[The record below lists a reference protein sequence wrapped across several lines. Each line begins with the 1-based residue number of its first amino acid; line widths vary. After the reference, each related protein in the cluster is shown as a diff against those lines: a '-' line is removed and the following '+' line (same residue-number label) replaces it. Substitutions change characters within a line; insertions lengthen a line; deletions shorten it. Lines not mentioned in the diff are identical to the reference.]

1 MKKLITLASALLPV
15 ALLLGSPPGHAHK
28 RWLLPTDFSLSDA
41 ETVTVDFTASNNIF
55 YVDKPMPLAG
65 VRALSPAGEVLPLDN
80 PREGARRSS
89 FDLAVAKEGT
99 HRVVVQGAP
108 VYFLS
113 YKLPGEEKPRY
124 ERGPLDVLKDRVPE
138 GARDVNYARSTA
150 LIETY
155 ITLGAPSQPAAIG
168 PASGITLQPVS
179 HPNEL
184 YSDEPGEFILQLD
197 GKPAAGLA
205 LVVIPEG
212 TRYRDTQAQARFVSD
227 EQGRVVVDWQAPGRY
242 LLEAAL
248 EAPGDGGEIA
258 AYYYN
263 YFLTVEVL
271 AP

>member
-1 MKKLITLASALLPV
+1 MKKLFTLVPALLPV
-15 ALLLGSPPGHAHK
+15 LLLLGSPPGHAHK

-55 YVDKPMPLAG
+55 YVDKPMPLDG
-65 VRALSPAGEVLPLDN
+65 VRALSPAGDALPIDN
-80 PREGARRSS
+80 PRDGARRSS
-89 FDLAVAKEGT
+89 FDLEIAREGT

-113 YKLPGEEKPRY
+113 YKLPDEEQPRY
-124 ERGPLDVLKDRVPE
+124 ERGPLEVLKNKVPE
-138 GARDVNYARSTA
+138 GAQEVRYARSSA

-168 PASGITLQPVS
+168 SADGITLQPVS

-197 GKPAAGLA
+197 GRPAAGLA
-205 LVVIPEG
+205 LVVMPEG

-227 EQGRVVVDWQAPGRY
+227 ERGRVVVEWQGPGRY
-242 LLEAAL
+242 LLEAAF
-248 EAPGDGGEIA
+248 EAPGEGGEIA
-258 AYYYN
+258 AHYYN